1 MALILQTMADQW
13 HNYSMKNVYIVK
25 QGEQERLAEILGMGG
40 LGLAMRWHSQSL
52 FLFSIMMT
60 IWNFYPTAKSGASFH
75 VLRGWF
81 PALLTVSP
89 QSWQLSGLIFLLE
102 WQDTTL
108 RPGRSLCSL
117 SPAIHKHAMLCLF
130 SCITTLMASSFWKMM
145 STQFLTLLVG
155 PHSHRWGH
163 TFAELKSRAHL
174 LPFVGFW
181 LGIYFQNQ
189 GCLHWAG
196 SIDKGGDTCTCP
208 TQHGFC
214 YCSLPATAFQT
225 LPPARLA

>member
-1 MALILQTMADQW
+1 MFYVVGFLRFWQFPPALDNCQDWSFFWNDRILHWDLGEACVPSHQPSTNMRCFVCFPVSPLW
-13 HNYSMKNVYIVK
+13 WPLRFERWCLHNS
-25 QGEQERLAEILGMGG
+25 
-40 LGLAMRWHSQSL
+40 WHS
-52 FLFSIMMT
+52 F
-60 IWNFYPTAKSGASFH
+60 
-75 VLRGWF
+75 
-81 PALLTVSP
+81 
-89 QSWQLSGLIFLLE
+89 
-102 WQDTTL
+102 
-108 RPGRSLCSL
+108 
-117 SPAIHKHAMLCLF
+117 
-130 SCITTLMASSFWKMM
+130 
-145 STQFLTLLVG
+145 LVG

-225 LPPARLA
+225 LPPARLAQQHSTAQPSPVLSLHRTSVPLLRKSEASPAQPAIGKHQSHSTWLSPVTSKQSSL